1 MVISLTSLY
10 KKRIDELGRVVIPK
24 QIRNTL
30 KIDDF
35 DELDII
41 IQSDSILLKK
51 TNELYCYK
59 DKLNRLLEFIKK
71 FFDYDICI
79 INKNNIISTT
89 SDSFKCEAE
98 LLVNLDLN
106 VNKVVYYDEINI
118 SNVKLRNKYI
128 YNEALIID
136 SNILGYILII
146 SDEKLYDK
154 LTEIKKIKNIIVD
167 LISYHSIM
175 LTFII

>member
-30 KIDDF
+30 KIDNF
-35 DELDII
+35 DELDIYV
-41 IQSDSILLKK
+41 QNDSILLKK
-51 TNELYCYK
+51 TNGLYCFK

-71 FFDYDICI
+71 FSDYDICI

-89 SDSFKCEAE
+89 SDSFKSEAE

-136 SNILGYILII
+136 SNKLGYILII
-146 SDEKLYDK
+146 SDEKVDDK
-154 LTEIKKIKNIIVD
+154 LTEIKKIKNIIID
-167 LISYHSIM
+167 LIS
-175 LTFII
+175 